1 MVGAEAAARSADQI
15 GNGRLGAEAAI
26 RFRAAQATGVL
37 ALVHPKSGEV
47 VVFDA
52 DEFLRID
59 FRLILG
65 ESILLVQLGNSL
77 RIVFADGAVIELLHF
92 FDGGDSAPSTL
103 VAQIDNATYLTP
115 AFFFREYSSSSS
127 STNGRTNTQP
137 VPSGSG
143 GSSGDTQ
150 PINLPREVT
159 GIDGLPTP
167 VVVGPFI
174 PSVPELPALVVV
186 FPDVAGPLPLPPE
199 PPPVPPPN
207 NAPQIIEA
215 IDTGSV
221 TEDVPTTTAGT
232 IDFSDADLVNVHT
245 VSVTPAAAGYVGTLT
260 AHVSD
265 PATGDGSGQ
274 VAWNFAVDGAA
285 LQFLAAG
292 QQLTQVYTV
301 TINDGAGGIASQ
313 VVTITIEG
321 TNDPPV
327 ASDDAATVA
336 EGGTVTTVNVL
347 GNDADPD
354 STLTAASITDFTQG
368 AHGTVTHN
376 GDGTFT
382 YTHDGS
388 ETTGDSFTYTV
399 DDGAG
404 GTDTATVII
413 TVTRWSRP
421 ALPARAR
428 RRRAAISLP
437 PTSTVRTTN
446 GSRSPRRPR
455 ASTASARS
463 C

>member
-1 MVGAEAAARSADQI
+1 MAGAEAAARSADQI

-26 RFRAAQATGVL
+26 RFRVAQATGVL
-37 ALVHPKSGEV
+37 ALAHPESGEV

-65 ESILLVQLGNSL
+65 ESILLDQVGRTL

-103 VAQIDNATYLTP
+103 VAQIDDATYLTP

-150 PINLPREVT
+150 PINLPRQVT
-159 GIDGLPTP
+159 GIDDLPTP

-186 FPDVAGPLPLPPE
+186 FPDVAGPLPFPPE
-199 PPPVPPPN
+199 PPPVPPVSPN
-207 NAPQIIEA
+207 NSPEIIGA

-232 IDFSDADLVNVHT
+232 IDFSDADVVNVHT

-274 VAWNFAVDGAA
+274 VAWNFAVDAAA
-285 LQFLAAG
+285 LQFLAEG
-292 QQLTQVYTV
+292 QQLTQTYTV
-301 TINDGAGGIASQ
+301 AINDGAGGISSQ
-313 VVTITIEG
+313 DVTVTITG
-321 TNDPPV
+321 ANDGPV
-327 ASDDAATVA
+327 VTAADRIGRVEEDISSTASGLIDFGDVDLTDAH
-336 EGGTVTTVNVL
+336 TVT
-347 GNDADPD
+347 
-354 STLTAASITDFTQG
+354 
-368 AHGTVTHN
+368 VTPP
-376 GDGTFT
+376 GPGYLGTFT
-382 YTHDGS
+382 ANVTADSTGDGS
-388 ETTGDSFTYTV
+388 GQVTWSFSIDNNLLRSFPEGQVITQTLRSRSTTDRAAPSRKTSPSSSRSSM
-399 DDGAG
+399 
-404 GTDTATVII
+404 IR
-413 TVTRWSRP
+413 RWRRTTPPRWPRAAQSRP
-421 ALPARAR
+421 
-428 RRRAAISLP
+428 
-437 PTSTVRTTN
+437 
-446 GSRSPRRPR
+446 
-455 ASTASARS
+455 
-463 C
+463 